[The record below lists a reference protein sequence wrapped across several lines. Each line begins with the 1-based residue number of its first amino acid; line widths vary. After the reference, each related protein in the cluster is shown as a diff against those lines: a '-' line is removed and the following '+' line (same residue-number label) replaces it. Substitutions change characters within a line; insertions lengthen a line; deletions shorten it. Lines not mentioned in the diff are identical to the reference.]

1 MFAGRFALER
11 WSGGAPG
18 GRKHAVLRS
27 TGPPSSRSHPAGG
40 TAGSARTR
48 SRVQTLE
55 DPFLGSGVCFPRL
68 PSQKPPQADGPCSW
82 AVRRV
87 CALPPEQKRN
97 EASPPP
103 ARGAWVRVHAAE
115 GYWLPALPA
124 PRDLRLPVSPTA
136 AGGKSLLVDLPPSAR
151 TSAPSETK
159 RSTQAPCSWGLGA
172 CTCRRRHWPAALP
185 AHLPTQKLAK
195 MASMTASEASRPVTL
210 SRRAQALRMSG
221 ATTSG
226 LNPS

>member
-1 MFAGRFALER
+1 MRPLPCPAGQGALRECVFDAVCLAGKGAAEWRAGSWVYRGRKLFAGRFALER

-27 TGPPSSRSHPAGG
+27 TGPPSSRNHPAGSP
-40 TAGSARTR
+40 AGSARTR

-103 ARGAWVRVHAAE
+103 AHGADLRDQRAE
-115 GYWLPALPA
+115 GTGRRHCRPPGPPS
-124 PRDLRLPVSPTA
+124 PRLPTA

-172 CTCRRRHWPAALP
+172 CTCRRRLLAAG
-185 AHLPTQKLAK
+185 
-195 MASMTASEASRPVTL
+195 TAGP
-210 SRRAQALRMSG
+210 
-221 ATTSG
+221 
-226 LNPS
+226 P